1 MKTAG
6 FETSLLVQ
14 WLRFHASNAGAEGS
28 IPGQRTKI
36 PHYVRHSQKKEC
48 WLNSLKENEAILC
61 IKSRSEARLL
71 ELWSKVRSGSSR
83 KLQ

>member
-1 MKTAG
+1 MSEQS
-6 FETSLLVQ
+6 FEELL
-14 WLRFHASNAGAEGS
+14 NEEGAINRIHNGA
-28 IPGQRTKI
+28 IVTGTVI
-36 PHYVRHSQKKEC
+36 DV
-48 WLNSLKENEAILC
+48 KENEAILC